1 MDNFISETAYVDLDV
16 LDGFDQP
23 EQATQEEPVISN
35 AFKDN
40 SVEASLDNIEKPEIT
55 EVPKISQEE
64 TEQILAEVEN
74 EFKEPA
80 EEPKTEE
87 PATGRPKT
95 NKDSLIDYLAT
106 HIENQNFGV
115 PEDYDTNIPV
125 KDYLGKLPEKE
136 LHALL
141 DTNWRVKEEEIKQSA
156 PREFYEAL
164 PEEVRIVAEYAAK
177 GGNDW
182 KGLFQSLSKQ
192 EEVRQYDISKEDD
205 HAPIVTQYL
214 QESTQLT
221 PQQIQEQVQEWVETG
236 KIGQKA
242 EQFKPSLDAIQEQRA
257 KEHLRIAEI
266 QRQKDQEVSD
276 FYVSKVEE
284 TLSKNELAGI
294 KLDKRF
300 VADMY
305 EGMTGVAPGPWSG
318 RPVNKL
324 GYLIEQKSFIEP
336 DYEALMLATWVMED
350 KENFLKTIQ
359 QVGVNKGVN
368 DSVRLIKLE
377 QGSKVDG
384 SGIPTPQKTVKRLP
398 NNSRAFKR

>member
-1 MDNFISETAYVDLDV
+1 MNNFTSETAYVDLDV

-23 EQATQEEPVISN
+23 EEASVEETPLSN
-35 AFKDN
+35 AFRDT
-40 SVEASLDNIEKPEIT
+40 STETVLDEIEAPVAKPE
-55 EVPKISQEE
+55 VRVSDAQ
-64 TEQILAEVEN
+64 TEQVLAEVEE
-74 EFKEPA
+74 EFKEVA
-80 EEPKTEE
+80 EEPKVEE
-87 PATGRPKT
+87 TTTGRPKT
-95 NKDSLIDYLAT
+95 EKNSLIEYLANQV
-106 HIENQNFGV
+106 ESQNFGV
-115 PEDYDTNIPV
+115 PEDYDTNIPI

-136 LHALL
+136 LHSLL
-141 DTNWRVKEEEIKQSA
+141 DTNWKVKEDEIRESA
-156 PREFYEAL
+156 PKDFYAAL
-164 PEEVRIVAEYAAK
+164 PDEVKIVAEYAAK

-182 KGLFQSLSKQ
+182 RGLFQSLSRQ
-192 EEVRQYDISKEDD
+192 EEVYQYDIAKEEH

-221 PQQIQEQVQEWVETG
+221 PQQIEEQVQEWVETG
-236 KIGQKA
+236 KIQQKA
-242 EQFKPSLDAIQEQRA
+242 EQFKPSLDSIQEQRSR
-257 KEHLRIAEI
+257 EYLRQAEI

-276 FYVSKVEE
+276 FYTSKIEE
-284 TLSKNELAGI
+284 TLSKNELAGV

-300 VADMY
+300 IADMY
-305 EGMTGVAPGPWSG
+305 EGMTGVTQGPWSG

-377 QGSKVDG
+377 QGAKVESKGV
-384 SGIPTPQKTVKRLP
+384 PTNQKPVKRLP
-398 NNSRAFKR
+398 NNTRAFKR

>member
-1 MDNFISETAYVDLDV
+1 MDNFISETTYVDLDV

-23 EQATQEEPVISN
+23 EQKEEPTLSN
-35 AFKDN
+35 AFRDN
-40 SVEASLDNIEKPEIT
+40 SIEASLDNIEKPEP
-55 EVPKISQEE
+55 EVKQPSLQE
-64 TEQILAEVEN
+64 TEQVLAEVEE
-74 EFKEPA
+74 EFKAPV
-80 EEPKTEE
+80 EEPKVEE
-87 PATGRPKT
+87 LVGRPKT
-95 NKDSLIDYLAT
+95 DKNALIEYIAQQVDS
-106 HIENQNFGV
+106 QNFGV

-136 LHALL
+136 LYSLL
-141 DTNWRVKEEEIKQSA
+141 DSNWKVKEEEIRQTA
-156 PREFYEAL
+156 PKEFYEAL

-182 KGLFQSLSKQ
+182 RGLFQSLGRQ
-192 EEVRQYDISKEDD
+192 EEVRQYDVTKEED

-221 PQQIQEQVQEWVETG
+221 AQQIQEQVQEWVETG
-236 KIGQKA
+236 KIAQKA
-242 EQFKPSLDAIQEQRA
+242 EQFKPSLDGIQEQRSR
-257 KEHLRIAEI
+257 EHLRQAEI

-276 FYVSKVEE
+276 FYMSKVEE

-305 EGMTGVAPGPWSG
+305 EGMTGVTQGPWSG

-350 KENFLKTIQ
+350 KENFLKTLQ
-359 QVGVNKGVN
+359 QVGINKGVN

-377 QGSKVDG
+377 QGAKVETK
-384 SGIPTPQKTVKRLP
+384 GIPTDQKPVKRLP